1 MVKMILCI
9 DKNGNIGKDND
20 LLFHMKED
28 MQFFRKSTTGS
39 TVIMGYNTWLSLGK
53 KPLPNRFNVVLTN
66 EEINEVER
74 TMSTN
79 NLEEIIDIIKKTSW
93 EDIYIIG
100 GAYVYNYAL
109 ANDLVD
115 EILITI
121 VPTVVEDADTRV
133 NMELTKDFNK
143 KEILKIFEYNEMKV
157 TIESWKK

>member
-1 MVKMILCI
+1 MVRAILCV
-9 DKNGNIGKDND
+9 DLNGNIGKDND
-20 LLFHMKED
+20 LLFHIKED
-28 MQFFRKSTTGS
+28 MQFFKQSTLNNI
-39 TVIMGYNTWLSLGK
+39 VVMGYNTWLSLGE
-53 KPLPNRFNVVLTN
+53 KPLPNRKNIVLTDK
-66 EEINEVER
+66 EIGGVV
-74 TMSTN
+74 TTD
-79 NLEEIIDIIKKTSW
+79 NLEKQLEVIDGIVTK
-93 EDIYIIG
+93 DIYIIG

-109 ANDLVD
+109 ANNLVD